1 MVKEKTTGLS
11 HDFIIHPG
19 ETLMEII
26 KERKMSQKEL
36 AIRCGVS
43 EKHVSTVLN
52 CKKNISP
59 FFARRLEF
67 ALGID
72 SIFWINLQSNYDNE
86 LTRFEEI
93 NGISKM
99 ELDVLDSINDILS
112 DYKKNN
118 LIPSNLDE
126 KDEVME
132 LRKIFNVSNLL
143 SIKDLEKA
151 STNESPYII
160 YAKKK
165 YSELIK

>member
-1 MVKEKTTGLS
+1 MVKEKTTGSS

-43 EKHVSTVLN
+43 EKHISTVLN
-52 CKKNISP
+52 GKKNISP

-72 SIFWINLQSNYDNE
+72 FLFWVNLQSNYDNE
-86 LTRFEEI
+86 LTRLEEI

-99 ELDVLDSINDILS
+99 EINVLDSINDILS
-112 DYKKNN
+112 DYKKSNI
-118 LIPSNLDE
+118 IPSNLDE
-126 KDEVME
+126 KNEVLE
-132 LRKIFNVSNLL
+132 LRKVFNVSNLIN
-143 SIKDLEKA
+143 IKYLEK
-151 STNESPYII
+151 TTIDENPYII

-165 YSELIK
+165 YYELIK